1 MKGFRILVAAT
12 FATFAFSGA
21 ASAGP
26 PLTGTTTSTV
36 TSDVIVRAHV
46 ADGNVISDEEV
57 LTGSLSGTFTG
68 TSTFTIHGP
77 LHADGSGQFEGS
89 GTFTGTV
96 AGCGSVTIDFH
107 IQFRVTADG
116 DVVGSTGSIGT
127 SPVRYHST
135 LVGSVFSPAFT
146 ETSRYHC

>member
-1 MKGFRILVAAT
+1 MKGLRILVAAT
-12 FATFAFSGA
+12 VTTLAFGGA
-21 ASAGP
+21 ASAAP
-26 PLTGTTTSTV
+26 ALTGTTASTV
-36 TSDVIVRAHV
+36 TSDVIVRAHL

-68 TSTFTIHGP
+68 TSTFTIHGA

-107 IQFRVTADG
+107 IQFRITANG
-116 DVVGSTGSIGT
+116 DIVGSTGSIGS
-127 SPVRYHST
+127 SPVTYRST
-135 LVGSVFSPAFT
+135 LVGSVFSPTFT